1 MPPLSCSA
9 AEVRDEADAL
19 KGLAHLRPRAS
30 GHSVVYSDTRDAD
43 SNARHLELQRGT
55 IWLQNLE
62 SPTPV
67 LFSTDDLY
75 LRLGHRRQG
84 VSSRGPLGHAAGC
97 QWALQA
103 HSGWKPTDFFL
114 VLAFAGPENLISQT

>member
-19 KGLAHLRPRAS
+19 TGLAHLKPRAS
-30 GHSVVYSDTRDAD
+30 GHSGTPIPEMAD
-43 SNARHLELQRGT
+43 SNASHLELQRGT
-55 IWLQNLE
+55 IWLQNVE

-75 LRLGHRRQG
+75 LRLCHRRQG
-84 VSSRGPLGHAAGC
+84 VSSREPLGHAAGC